1 MRPRFSPKYFGS
13 PYPGNAY
20 AGASFDSWDSLGT
33 HDTDANRFTADDFV
47 AITMLSVD
55 AGTGLGRLPWVAG
68 LRPLDDH
75 LVSWPRADVIRII
88 GDGEWAAVQFRGSG
102 GEGRNGTTTASTT
115 AELAGWIR
123 LSASTLCRR
132 RRERI

>member
-1 MRPRFSPKYFGS
+1 
-13 PYPGNAY
+13 
-20 AGASFDSWDSLGT
+20 
-33 HDTDANRFTADDFV
+33 
-47 AITMLSVD
+47 MLSVD

-102 GEGRNGTTTASTT
+102 GEGRNGTNYS
-115 AELAGWIR
+115 LDY
-123 LSASTLCRR
+123 C
-132 RRERI
+132 